1 MHVMLWS
8 YMNDVV
14 SILNLCIAGYV
25 DDVVSIDATPD
36 NQIINI

>member
-1 MHVMLWS
+1 
-8 YMNDVV
+8 MNDVV

-36 NQIINI
+36 FK